1 MKNKVPF
8 YKNGFVIGLAL
19 LVVGAA
25 LSQQDN
31 TNTTGALLA
40 LAGLIVII
48 VTPIKRLLDRRKAK
62 AQADTAST
70 LSADLNHLEVEIGKK
85 NRQLAE
91 KDAQIL
97 EKDIELASRDDQLRN
112 RDSLL
117 NQLKEE
123 LKPDAQKQ
131 IEQDYIRDSANLRQ
145 VQQELLEAQARR
157 DALARQNS
165 DAERKLDA
173 SKRKNEKYQALAAA
187 MSHAYGLWY
196 SGKESQAVAALESF
210 GLDEMYSE
218 PDLQCMTMKDLRT
231 RYKNLRKR
239 IDDTQ
244 TEFLVKC
251 PDPAYKVIVRFMTY
265 GMVAELEIILSKLG
279 FGGLESAISSVKAMT
294 DKYSA
299 TVRIAKLDLK
309 PPIDGL
315 IGQYEY
321 LFFGIVE
328 TEYEY
333 YVRRE
338 RAKEEQKAL
347 REQMKQEAE
356 ERKQLENERKKVEA
370 EEKKYQLEMERI
382 KQEMQS
388 AHDAELESLKNRLAE
403 MQSMMNKVEER
414 KADIVNLQNGKAGTI
429 YIISNIGSFGEGVF
443 KVGMTRRLVPE
454 DRINELSNASVPFPF
469 DIHSFIFSED
479 APALEAAL
487 HRELNNKRV
496 NKVNLRKEFFRV
508 SIEEL
513 QQLVERYDSTA
524 PFKTTALAEQ
534 YRESLSI
541 TEVPDSLVEEVED
554 DDP

>member
-1 MKNKVPF
+1 MH
-8 YKNGFVIGLAL
+8 
-19 LVVGAA
+19 
-25 LSQQDN
+25 
-31 TNTTGALLA
+31 
-40 LAGLIVII
+40 
-48 VTPIKRLLDRRKAK
+48 RLL
-62 AQADTAST
+62 T
-70 LSADLNHLEVEIGKK
+70 
-85 NRQLAE
+85 
-91 KDAQIL
+91 
-97 EKDIELASRDDQLRN
+97 
-112 RDSLL
+112 
-117 NQLKEE
+117 
-123 LKPDAQKQ
+123 
-131 IEQDYIRDSANLRQ
+131 
-145 VQQELLEAQARR
+145 
-157 DALARQNS
+157 
-165 DAERKLDA
+165 
-173 SKRKNEKYQALAAA
+173 
-187 MSHAYGLWY
+187 HAFT
-196 SGKESQAVAALESF
+196 V
-210 GLDEMYSE
+210 
-218 PDLQCMTMKDLRT
+218 
-231 RYKNLRKR
+231 
-239 IDDTQ
+239 
-244 TEFLVKC
+244 
-251 PDPAYKVIVRFMTY
+251 VIVRFMTY
-265 GMVAELEIILSKLG
+265 GMLAELDIIISKLG
-279 FGGLESAISSVKAMT
+279 FGRLEDAISAVKAMT

-299 TVRIAKLDLK
+299 TVKIAKLELK

-370 EEKKYQLEMERI
+370 EEKKYQQEMERI
-382 KQEMQS
+382 KQEMQL

-541 TEVPDSLVEEVED
+541 TDVPDSVIEEVED
-554 DDP
+554 EDIGNS